1 MLYLSSSSDRGLI
14 VYLGISDEN
23 IEQIKLDNPLMA
35 RLSYVGYTG
44 LFFLFA
50 TENADDSPAMIR
62 ARTALAQS
70 EIL

>member
-44 LFFLFA
+44 LFFL
-50 TENADDSPAMIR
+50 ER
-62 ARTALAQS
+62 VLH
-70 EIL
+70 